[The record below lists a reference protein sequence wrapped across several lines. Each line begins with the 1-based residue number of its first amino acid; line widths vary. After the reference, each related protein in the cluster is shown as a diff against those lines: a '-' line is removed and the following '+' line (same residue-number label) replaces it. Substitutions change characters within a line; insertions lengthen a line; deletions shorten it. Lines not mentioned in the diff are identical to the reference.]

1 MPLNSADIRSRV
13 ASHALASGSFE
24 RVLRHEPVSS
34 PGSGLT
40 YAVWV
45 SDLGPVPAGSGL
57 SETTARLELN
67 GRVFL
72 PADTESMDDVDDTV
86 TAAADA
92 LLGAYSGNFKLG
104 ETVRCIDLLGMY
116 GAALRAR
123 YGYLTIGST
132 TYRIAT
138 LTIPIIVNAVWGQV
152 A

>member
-1 MPLNSADIRSRV
+1 MTLNSIDIRQRV

-24 RVLRHEPVSS
+24 RVLRHEPVSA

-57 SETTARLELN
+57 SATTARLELN

-72 PADTESMDDVDDTV
+72 PADTDPPDDVDDEITGAV
-86 TAAADA
+86 DA
-92 LLGAYSGNFKLG
+92 LLGAYTGNFQLG
-104 ETVRCIDLLGMY
+104 GTVRCIDLLGMY
-116 GAALRAR
+116 GTALRAR